1 MTCYHPLGQPPGQAS
16 PSGPGVGNC
25 LKRSGPGRGV
35 GGGADQKFLLFDFA
49 KYVSFLAVYTMA
61 ADLKT
66 TKEFFGEWLKRK
78 NLSKLLHYGINYPS
92 LNKLRKTFIKVVKTC
107 RFAFVRIKKMY
118 LKT

>member
-1 MTCYHPLGQPPGQAS
+1 MS
-16 PSGPGVGNC
+16 S
-25 LKRSGPGRGV
+25 
-35 GGGADQKFLLFDFA
+35 
-49 KYVSFLAVYTMA
+49 LAVYTMA